1 VWECE
6 LGIVI
11 GRQAAQAP
19 VAQAADYI
27 FGYTIENDVSDREGR
42 GDNRYGSDWTIG
54 KSHDTFAPMGPFI
67 VPKAFVR
74 DPRNLGI
81 KFTLNGKVMQDANSS
96 LMIHDVFEQVS
107 YASEH

>member
-1 VWECE
+1 VS
-6 LGIVI
+6 I
-11 GRQAAQAP
+11 
-19 VAQAADYI
+19 AQAADHI

-81 KFTLNGKVMQDANSS
+81 
-96 LMIHDVFEQVS
+96 
-107 YASEH
+107 